1 MAEQAGADHP
11 RRDDDDN
18 DPARGVQEQA
28 LPAAKVNEFVRLL
41 GENQRRISLYVM
53 GLVPNWNDAEEIVQE
68 TTVVLWQE
76 FSKFE
81 TGTNFAAWACKVA
94 YFRVLAWRKRKTRE
108 KLQFSSEFLETIS
121 EELAADPERREDRE
135 RRLAECVEK
144 LPPDQQ
150 KVLLLRYGEGCEIDE
165 LATRVG
171 RTVAASYRLLSRIRH
186 NLFEC
191 VGRATALENA

>member
-1 MAEQAGADHP
+1 MAERAETDQPG
-11 RRDDDDN
+11 RDD
-18 DPARGVQEQA
+18 PASGAQEHA

-41 GENQRRISLYVM
+41 GENQRRISLYIM

-68 TTVVLWQE
+68 TTVVLWQG
-76 FSKFE
+76 FAKFE

-150 KVLLLRYGEGCEIDE
+150 TVILLRYGEGCEIED
-165 LATRVG
+165 LAQRVG

>member
-1 MAEQAGADHP
+1 MAERAGTDQPGPH
-11 RRDDDDN
+11 
-18 DPARGVQEQA
+18 DPAGGAQEQA

-76 FSKFE
+76 FAKFE

-108 KLQFSSEFLETIS
+108 KLQFSSEFLEMIS

-150 KVLLLRYGEGCEIDE
+150 KVILLRYGEGCEIED
-165 LATRVG
+165 LAERVG

-191 VGRATALENA
+191 VGRANALENA

>member
-1 MAEQAGADHP
+1 MAERAGADQP
-11 RRDDDDN
+11 GRDD
-18 DPARGVQEQA
+18 PAHGAPEQA

-76 FSKFE
+76 FAKFE

-121 EELAADPERREDRE
+121 EELACEPERREERE
-135 RRLAECVEK
+135 RRLAECVQK
-144 LPPDQQ
+144 LPQDQQ

-165 LATRVG
+165 LASRVG

>member
-1 MAEQAGADHP
+1 MAEQDGADQAG
-11 RRDDDDN
+11 REG
-18 DPARGVQEQA
+18 PARGVPEQA

-76 FSKFE
+76 FAKFE

-144 LPPDQQ
+144 LPQDQQ

>member
-1 MAEQAGADHP
+1 MAERAAQNQPG
-11 RRDDDDN
+11 RDD
-18 DPARGVQEQA
+18 PASGAQEQS

-76 FSKFE
+76 FAKFE
-81 TGTNFAAWACKVA
+81 PGTNFAAWACKVA

-121 EELAADPERREDRE
+121 EELACEPERREERE
-135 RRLAECVEK
+135 RQLAECVEK

-165 LATRVG
+165 LAKRVG

-191 VGRATALENA
+191 VGRSTALENA

>member
-1 MAEQAGADHP
+1 MAERAGADQP
-11 RRDDDDN
+11 GRD
-18 DPARGVQEQA
+18 DPARGVQEPA

-76 FSKFE
+76 FAKFE
-81 TGTNFAAWACKVA
+81 PGTNFAAWACKVA

-121 EELAADPERREDRE
+121 EELACEPERREERE
-135 RRLAECVEK
+135 RRLAECVQK

-150 KVLLLRYGEGCEIDE
+150 KVILLRYGEGCEIDE

-191 VGRATALENA
+191 VGRASALENA

>member
-1 MAEQAGADHP
+1 MAERAGADQP
-11 RRDDDDN
+11 GRDD
-18 DPARGVQEQA
+18 PAHGAPEQS

-76 FSKFE
+76 FAKFE

-121 EELAADPERREDRE
+121 EELACEPERREERE
-135 RRLAECVEK
+135 RRLAECVQK
-144 LPPDQQ
+144 LPQDQQ

-165 LATRVG
+165 LASRVG